1 MDWILPLLLIA
12 GGILAASALIVAKK
26 PDARALI
33 DKIAPYQAT
42 LGIIL
47 LVWGLFN
54 LFAHVGIT
62 GIKFLLSFWPI
73 AGVSILA
80 GLISAIL
87 LGIMFGMP
95 MVAKM
100 SAGGAAK
107 GEQMAKKLAP
117 FQTLIGIVAIV
128 SGLLIILCQAGIL
141 KPSVGGM

>member
-1 MDWILPLLLIA
+1 MDWILPLLLLA
-12 GGILAASALIVAKK
+12 GGVLAASALIVAKK
-26 PDARALI
+26 PDARQLI

-47 LVWGLFN
+47 LVWGAYN
-54 LFAHVGIT
+54 LFVHVGFSMISLLLKIWPLG
-62 GIKFLLSFWPI
+62 GI
-73 AGVSILA
+73 AILG
-80 GLISAIL
+80 GLVSAIL

-107 GEQMAKKLAP
+107 GEQIAKKLAP

-128 SGLLIILCQAGIL
+128 CGLLILLIQLGIL
-141 KPSVGGM
+141 KPAGM